1 MSERCN
7 DPLNIGGEGFNC
19 DQEAKHPLPHMS
31 KLAHA
36 IWGSDD
42 IAARE
47 RERIVGWIRTSIGD
61 EADTGELA
69 DDIARGAHLEA
80 SRG

>member
-1 MSERCN
+1 MSECCN

-19 DQEAKHPLPHMS
+19 DQEFGHPLPHMS

-42 IAARE
+42 IVARE
-47 RERIVGWIRTSIGD
+47 RERIVVLLESDDVMGVDDALYYILHDQHMED
-61 EADTGELA
+61 E
-69 DDIARGAHLEA
+69 
-80 SRG
+80 